1 MRLAAPFVTRGLGFF
16 AETLRLIVPVSDFT
30 IILKLHFQIVLIR
43 LAGQE
48 RKVLLV
54 SICVTHATVGM
65 EVRDS

>member
-54 SICVTHATVGM
+54 PICVAHATVGM